1 MGKKKITKELV
12 EEDEGK
18 YSSEQNESLR
28 KKFKKNIT
36 TNMVHDSRDD
46 ELNAITNEKSKPKI
60 SSVKEVI
67 TNTITNTTEEIVEE
81 DEGKYS
87 SHQNE
92 SLRENFKKNF
102 KTKMVHDSSDDELS
116 DKTNETSKPKI
127 SSIKITKKAT
137 TIEMASKIGL
147 ILNEIDLL
155 IVEQKKKTGISKNQK
170 SYTLMKTLLTDG
182 IEYIEITEF
191 TTSRLFI
198 YRIGILF

>member
-1 MGKKKITKELV
+1 MGKKKIRKELV

-36 TNMVHDSRDD
+36 TNIVHDSSDD

-81 DEGKYS
+81 AEGKYS

-92 SLRENFKKNF
+92 SLRENKKNF